1 MKFFVPPA
9 GGLFCFRR
17 PQSAPP
23 AKPASRASQQTPSSA
38 FGKSQARRSPSPP
51 SPKVG
56 KAPLSRRTRAPKG
69 SPVLL
74 EEAPPPSQEAPAAT
88 KRQSPRPKAS
98 GRPPYGKQAVRELR
112 SRPRKTA
119 PNGGFPNAGTQRTP
133 KGGNPPPDIPRG
145 IAVSQNAANAREAA
159 RGLPRVSR
167 RTSAPRG
174 SKPRRK
180 TAVRQRG
187 AIECERMKVQ
197 KPHRLRGRASS
208 KKESLA
214 N

>member
-1 MKFFVPPA
+1 MMMKFFVPPA

-38 FGKSQARRSPSPP
+38 FGKTQARRSP

-112 SRPRKTA
+112 SRPSRKPRQTAVSRMRALSERRKAEIRRPTFRGELRCRKT
-119 PNGGFPNAGTQRTP
+119 PQMRG
-133 KGGNPPPDIPRG
+133 KPRG
-145 IAVSQNAANAREAA
+145 ACREFRAERPRPAGQN
-159 RGLPRVSR
+159 
-167 RTSAPRG
+167 
-174 SKPRRK
+174 
-180 TAVRQRG
+180 RG
-187 AIECERMKVQ
+187 AK
-197 KPHRLRGRASS
+197 RLSDSAAQLNE
-208 KKESLA
+208 KE
-214 N
+214 

>member
-38 FGKSQARRSPSPP
+38 FGKSQARRSPSP
-51 SPKVG
+51 KVG

-74 EEAPPPSQEAPAAT
+74 EEAPAAT

-112 SRPRKTA
+112 PRPSRKPRQTAVSRMRALSERRKAEIRRPTFRGELRCRKTPQMRVKPRGACREFRAERPR
-119 PNGGFPNAGTQRTP
+119 PAG
-133 KGGNPPPDIPRG
+133 
-145 IAVSQNAANAREAA
+145 QN
-159 RGLPRVSR
+159 
-167 RTSAPRG
+167 
-174 SKPRRK
+174 
-180 TAVRQRG
+180 RG
-187 AIECERMKVQ
+187 AK
-197 KPHRLRGRASS
+197 RLSDSAAQLNE
-208 KKESLA
+208 KE
-214 N
+214 

>member
-38 FGKSQARRSPSPP
+38 FSKSQARRSPSPP

-112 SRPRKTA
+112 SRPSRKPRQTAVSRMRALSERRKAEIRRPTFRGELRCRKT
-119 PNGGFPNAGTQRTP
+119 PQMRG
-133 KGGNPPPDIPRG
+133 KPRG
-145 IAVSQNAANAREAA
+145 ACREFRAERPRPAGQN
-159 RGLPRVSR
+159 
-167 RTSAPRG
+167 
-174 SKPRRK
+174 
-180 TAVRQRG
+180 RG
-187 AIECERMKVQ
+187 AK
-197 KPHRLRGRASS
+197 RLSDSAAQLNV
-208 KKESLA
+208 KE
-214 N
+214 

>member
-1 MKFFVPPA
+1 MMMKFFVPPA

-23 AKPASRASQQTPSSA
+23 AKPASSASQQTPSSA
-38 FGKSQARRSPSPP
+38 FGKSQARGSP

-56 KAPLSRRTRAPKG
+56 KAPLSRRTRAPEG

-112 SRPRKTA
+112 PRPSRKPRQTAVSRMRALSERRKAEIRRPTFRGELRCRKTPQMRGKPRGACREFRAERPR
-119 PNGGFPNAGTQRTP
+119 PAG
-133 KGGNPPPDIPRG
+133 
-145 IAVSQNAANAREAA
+145 QN
-159 RGLPRVSR
+159 
-167 RTSAPRG
+167 
-174 SKPRRK
+174 
-180 TAVRQRG
+180 RG
-187 AIECERMKVQ
+187 AK
-197 KPHRLRGRASS
+197 RLSDSAAQLNE
-208 KKESLA
+208 KE
-214 N
+214 

>member
-88 KRQSPRPKAS
+88 KRQSPPVR
-98 GRPPYGKQAVRELR
+98 KQAVAHPTVSKPSASCGRAQAENR
-112 SRPRKTA
+112 AKRRFPECGHSANAERRKSAARHSAGNCGVAKRRKCAGSRAGLAESFAPNVRAPRVKTA
-119 PNGGFPNAGTQRTP
+119 AQNGCPT
-133 KGGNPPPDIPRG
+133 
-145 IAVSQNAANAREAA
+145 AR
-159 RGLPRVSR
+159 R
-167 RTSAPRG
+167 
-174 SKPRRK
+174 
-180 TAVRQRG
+180 
-187 AIECERMKVQ
+187 
-197 KPHRLRGRASS
+197 
-208 KKESLA
+208 